1 MDASVDSL
9 PYYDKELEI
18 PGLKDLVK
26 SEVDKEMKRMPKVG
40 LDDPRVP
47 ADMEPFTSPHLAE
60 LLSAYPSQTLQTTKA
75 IDPSKWNPFRPEEG
89 DSTEEWQEAERKAR
103 IGLSMLDG
111 RNENLSLLSTY
122 GPNAWLIRNYQ
133 LESQAKEVEAEVE
146 VWKEKV
152 VEVNRKRRVF
162 QESTGKHLSS
172 LENRWQDLIT
182 GTIQLEMASRA
193 MELEV
198 EVLKGQEA
206 RLERDLEGRV

>member
-1 MDASVDSL
+1 
-9 PYYDKELEI
+9 
-18 PGLKDLVK
+18 
-26 SEVDKEMKRMPKVG
+26 
-40 LDDPRVP
+40 
-47 ADMEPFTSPHLAE
+47 
-60 LLSAYPSQTLQTTKA
+60 
-75 IDPSKWNPFRPEEG
+75 
-89 DSTEEWQEAERKAR
+89 
-103 IGLSMLDG
+103 
-111 RNENLSLLSTY
+111 
-122 GPNAWLIRNYQ
+122 LIRNYQ

-162 QESTGKHLSS
+162 QVSFVMRLWSVADETECGVVWRGVKWWQSRLHDTDDTPTPHTYLYTPRQESTGKHLSS